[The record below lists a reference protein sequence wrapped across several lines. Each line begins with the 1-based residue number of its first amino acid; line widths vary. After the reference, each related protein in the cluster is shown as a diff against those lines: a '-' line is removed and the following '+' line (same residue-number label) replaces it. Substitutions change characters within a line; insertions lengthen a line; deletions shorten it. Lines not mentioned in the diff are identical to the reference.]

1 MKKKVIKISLFA
13 IFITILTVFG
23 IFNLINN
30 ISTAA
35 NGETSTQSSAEP
47 GKLMKGEKD
56 PTSYNYVTNF
66 KSYVKTDTGHHEV
79 GGLWIPT
86 VNTGGKEYQVYC
98 IQPDSPIVYNY
109 ELSNYDDPAFSEPER
124 SPQFIGCPEK
134 DGGAHAKYY
143 TYQKNNVPAS
153 KLQYKSPKKQNDL
166 YNDHFYTGE
175 TVYGGAD
182 SDGGQSI
189 RSPVKWTAVST
200 TKLTEAMAYIVSD
213 EPVGKFSAKKQQAIW
228 GLHGSGLDDGLVE
241 ENTHA
246 TTSSSELD
254 QECRDYAEY
263 DKKVR
268 PENGLKP
275 EDLTEIKNLITK
287 VDQGSKKYTVG
298 PYNVKYTE
306 GIYGDIA
313 FSGISKITVVGYN
326 KNKTK
331 IREDIEV
338 EKIIL
343 KDKVTGVY
351 EAAKKPEYFEPDE
364 TLKVDETE
372 QIYPASEQEFQVIF
386 SDPNAGLSDDDPNR
400 IAYTS
405 IKIEFKYMLANGKYT
420 KYKGTKKYLDY
431 SHIDINFIPNYHLG
445 CGKTEHTHSGACQGP
460 ITDGDG
466 NVVGSKHCGAEEHT
480 HVTSCYYTHFDCKQN
495 KRTTTTEKMQD
506 IIAVDAIRSIYVQE
520 LELGKDDTKIIPIT
534 MDLGGNVWEDG
545 LEGKESSA
553 DGKNN
558 TGNGVDKPLK
568 NIKVTLYE
576 ENGQIAKLAPD
587 SNKDVMYTINPTY
600 TNENGNYLF
609 TGLNSMKKYYVTFE
623 YNGQIYLPTEYG
635 KTSYADLTNWKVTSK
650 GTETVSDRDNY
661 DNKFAE
667 IRSYPENYKTSNSL
681 GKSGT
686 YNASYSQLDL
696 MGYTLDENGKY
707 HQTNTQLVD
716 GYKYDE
722 NGLLTTEFSEGAIS
736 KAVRTYINQS
746 RAFPTDIKVVYNTI
760 AKDEE
765 TWKKLQ
771 FIEDCKIQSYTQAQ
785 NASSKDL
792 YPEYTQFVINKE
804 DYNTV
809 EEAQNNSYDMSIIT
823 LDGKTYKPIYPAQYF
838 VNQGLWRRQEFDVSI
853 KKDVYRAVTKINDKT
868 TVYKY
873 SKRTNED
880 ETGTNSKDGKDN
892 NTEWD
897 INIRMSDY
905 DSYYG
910 TGYTRNIYNSDYK
923 YSSSKLGHPGDD
935 LEVYVTYKIT
945 LKNQSLSTI
954 AQINELVDYYDSE
967 YELQKNLSWIIYKD
981 DSSATNINEVVD
993 DDTYYKLM
1001 SGKQADMTNVKAS
1014 DMIKT
1019 KKTASKE
1026 SMNARAITLNETSKY
1041 GQSTHSN
1048 IATSKENKSD
1058 KSDYDAVYI
1067 SGLEGKKLAS
1077 GENAYVYLTFKVK
1090 KDDDGIVQD
1099 EDGTAAKQN
1108 LVEVNGY
1115 ETYYRDNTKL
1125 PNSVTKNSTDH
1136 AGLLD
1141 RDSNPGNL
1149 MKKDLEGDKY
1159 QKNFEDDTDEAPS
1172 LRVKLDKDSKRKING
1187 IVWED
1192 KRDTTVENA
1201 VIGNGIRDR
1210 GELTI
1215 RGVTVQL
1222 VEKTVDGKEYIWQ
1235 ETTTDKNGKYTF
1247 EEYIPGN
1254 YVVRFY
1260 YGNSKDTVDAT
1271 TNRMGVSYNGQDF
1284 KSTTYQKDINQEGNT
1299 DTSGDNKGYTDI
1311 EKQNETGTYGYNIY
1325 KSDSSDTNYSDAKDL
1340 YTTKKKLEIISK
1352 SIDDNV
1358 TSDSPKKTK
1367 VSEKKDIQGRKAV
1380 IKYSE
1385 FDVINYKAEILA
1397 SPDNDTSKIAE
1408 LIEKTYMTAET
1419 GVIVAEFEYDRQQT
1433 DGSDNKENTSTVSN
1447 NEIKGD
1453 NSKNGTYALNNVDL
1467 GLVERPKAQ
1476 LEIDKSITNIK
1487 VTLANNTVLFDVN
1500 KKGDNVVWKNHTGYN
1515 LNNTKDKKNDGKYDE
1530 FYGKSNRYN
1539 YRSEVDN
1546 IVKSADKGLVQLT
1559 MDEELMHG
1567 ATIEITYRLAVTND
1581 GEVDYKDTEFY
1592 YNGKESDKAKNIVT
1606 TNANQVVDYVANNLQ
1621 FNSSD
1626 SRNNG
1631 WSVIKQN
1638 TLKGLVANNV
1648 STNAQKFN
1656 TIIQT
1661 PGLSKDLKPGDVS
1674 EKTLVLSQLITA
1686 ENKSDD
1692 LTYRNITEIVKT
1704 SNTVGRRMA
1713 YSIVGNQDPTVD
1725 AQEVDASVAE
1735 KVIILPPFG
1744 SSPIYYILG
1753 ITIGLI
1759 LIGGITLIIR
1769 KVLRK

>member
-47 GKLMKGEKD
+47 GTLMAGEND
-56 PTSYNYVTNF
+56 PSTYSYKTNF
-66 KSYVKTDTGHHEV
+66 TEWTYSSYTNHGKDGWYIPDYTEKKGYEVYCVQPDVHIGFSWDITYAEYDTQLNEGPNPDKGNCYLNHRWWYLELNQPTTSHV
-79 GGLWIPT
+79 GLD
-86 VNTGGKEYQVYC
+86 GKEYT
-98 IQPDSPIVYNY
+98 
-109 ELSNYDDPAFSEPER
+109 FSWPYPL
-124 SPQFIGCPEK
+124 SPQGHPTGF
-134 DGGAHAKYY
+134 YY
-143 TYQKNNVPAS
+143 T
-153 KLQYKSPKKQNDL
+153 
-166 YNDHFYTGE
+166 
-175 TVYGGAD
+175 
-182 SDGGQSI
+182 
-189 RSPVKWTAVST
+189 PVKWTAGD
-200 TKLTEAMAYIVSD
+200 TKDLSPALAYIVSD
-213 EPVGKFSAKKQQAIW
+213 GGDNTWSKDKQQAMWNLAGTDYTGDLSIQEATQESKK
-228 GLHGSGLDDGLVE
+228 GQSLLTPEAKNYADYDDIVRPNDGLQPKD
-241 ENTHA
+241 
-246 TTSSSELD
+246 S
-254 QECRDYAEY
+254 
-263 DKKVR
+263 
-268 PENGLKP
+268 
-275 EDLTEIKNLITK
+275 TEVDNVTIK
-287 VDQGSKKYTVG
+287 VDQGSKEYTAG
-298 PYNVKYTE
+298 PFKLSYTN

-313 FSGISKITVVGYN
+313 FSGISDMKLAGFNINGDKIATIKIKQFIIDGKKVEPKYF
-326 KNKTK
+326 KPDQTLKTDK
-331 IREDIEV
+331 ASNQQYPLPDEEFEV
-338 EKIIL
+338 IF
-343 KDKVTGVY
+343 DNPN
-351 EAAKKPEYFEPDE
+351 EAADE
-364 TLKVDETE
+364 LNRVVTVGLEVK
-372 QIYPASEQEFQVIF
+372 FQ
-386 SDPNAGLSDDDPNR
+386 
-400 IAYTS
+400 
-405 IKIEFKYMLANGKYT
+405 YMLANGEYT
-420 KYKGTKKYLDY
+420 YYNGEKHKLDF
-431 SHIDINFIPNYHLG
+431 SHPMTSIDHKHLI
-445 CGKTEHTHSGACQGP
+445 CGKTEHTHGACQGP
-460 ITDGDG
+460 ITDKDG
-466 NVVGSKHCGAEEHT
+466 NVTGYKTCNATEHT
-480 HVTSCYYTHFDCKQN
+480 HVDSCYKDCGPYECKWSNTDYT
-495 KRTTTTEKMQD
+495 EQD
-506 IIAVDAIRSIYVQE
+506 LIAADAIRSIYEQK
-520 LELGKDDTKIIPIT
+520 LRPDDGPPPPKFNIT

-545 LEGKESSA
+545 LEGKESLA

-587 SNKDVMYTINPTY
+587 SSKDVMYTINPTY

-609 TGLNSMKKYYVTFE
+609 TGLDSMKKYYVTFE

-635 KTSYADLTNWKVTSK
+635 KTSYADLINWKVTSK

-722 NGLLTTEFSEGAIS
+722 DGLLTTEFSEGAIS
-736 KAVRTYINQS
+736 KEVRTQINQKRS
-746 RAFPTDIKVVYNTI
+746 FPTDINVVYNTI

-804 DYNTV
+804 DYSTV

-1001 SGKQADMTNVKAS
+1001 SGKQSDMTNVKAS
-1014 DMIKT
+1014 DIIKT
-1019 KKTASKE
+1019 KKTTKE
-1026 SMNARAITLNETSKY
+1026 SMNARAITLNEASKY
-1041 GQSTHSN
+1041 GQSTHSD

-1090 KDDDGIVQD
+1090 KDNDGKIVRD

-1172 LRVKLDKDSKRKING
+1172 LRVKLDKDSKREING

-1222 VEKTVDGKEYIWQ
+1222 VEKTVDGKEYVWQ
-1235 ETTTDKNGKYTF
+1235 ETTTDQNGKYTF

-1260 YGNSKDTVDAT
+1260 YGNSKKTVDAM
-1271 TNRMGVSYNGQDF
+1271 NNGMGVSYNGQDF

-1299 DTSGDNKGYTDI
+1299 DTSGDNKGYTDT

-1340 YTTKKKLEIISK
+1340 YTTEKKLEIISK
-1352 SIDDNV
+1352 SIDNTV

-1385 FDVINYKAEILA
+1385 FDVTNYKAEILA
-1397 SPDNDTSKIAE
+1397 SPDNDTSKIDE
-1408 LIEKTYMTAET
+1408 LIKNTYMTAET

-1447 NEIKGD
+1447 KEIKGD

-1500 KKGDNVVWKNHTGYN
+1500 KKGDNVVWKDHTGYN

-1592 YNGKESDKAKNIVT
+1592 YNGKESNKAKNIVT

-1631 WSVIKQN
+1631 WSVINQN

>member
-1 MKKKVIKISLFA
+1 MQVL
-13 IFITILTVFG
+13 G
-23 IFNLINN
+23 
-30 ISTAA
+30 
-35 NGETSTQSSAEP
+35 
-47 GKLMKGEKD
+47 
-56 PTSYNYVTNF
+56 YN
-66 KSYVKTDTGHHEV
+66 EA
-79 GGLWIPT
+79 GGLWIPRISK
-86 VNTGGKEYQVYC
+86 NGIEYQVYC

-109 ELSNYDDPAFSEPER
+109 ELSNYDDPAFSEPQR
-124 SPQFIGCPEK
+124 NPQFISCPEK
-134 DGGAHAKYY
+134 DGGAHEKYY
-143 TYQKNNVPAS
+143 TYQKDNVPAS
-153 KLQYKSPKKQNDL
+153 KLQYISPKKQNDL
-166 YNDHFYTGE
+166 YNDHFYTGG
-175 TVYGGAD
+175 TVYEGAV
-182 SDGGQSI
+182 SNGGQSI

-213 EPVGKFSAKKQQAIW
+213 EPIGEWSEKKQQAIW
-228 GLHGSGLDDGLVE
+228 NLHGSGLDNGLVE

-275 EDLTEIKNLITK
+275 EDLTEIKDLITK

-306 GIYGDIA
+306 GIYGNIA

-326 KNKTK
+326 KNKIK

-351 EAAKKPEYFEPDE
+351 EAAKKPEYFEPDQ
-364 TLKVDETE
+364 TLKVDETK

-431 SHIDINFIPNYHLG
+431 DHNDINEIPKYHLI
-445 CGKTEHTHSGACQGP
+445 CGKEEHKHSDGCYNVSTTCGG
-460 ITDGDG
+460 ITDDHKSHSSGCYSRDLA
-466 NVVGSKHCGAEEHT
+466 CGKAEHEH
-480 HVTSCYYTHFDCKQN
+480 VDSCYIDHFDCEKN
-495 KRTTTTEKMQD
+495 KRTTSTEKMQD
-506 IIAVDAIRSIYVQE
+506 VIAVDAIRSIYVQE
-520 LELGKDDTKIIPIT
+520 LELGKDGKIIPIT

-545 LEGKESSA
+545 LEGKESVA

-576 ENGQIAKLAPD
+576 ENGQIAKLASD

-609 TGLNSMKKYYVTFE
+609 TGLDSMKKYYVTFE

-635 KTSYADLTNWKVTSK
+635 KKSYEDLTDWKVTSK
-650 GTETVSDRDNY
+650 GTEIVSDRDNY
-661 DNKFAE
+661 DKKFEE

-681 GKSGT
+681 GKSSGT
-686 YNASYSQLDL
+686 YNVSYSQLDL
-696 MGYTLDENGKY
+696 MGYTLDEKGKY

-736 KAVRTYINQS
+736 KAIRAYINQNK
-746 RAFPTDIKVVYNTI
+746 AFPTDIKVVYNTI

-804 DYNTV
+804 DYNTI

-823 LDGKTYKPIYPAQYF
+823 LDGKTYRPIYPAQYF

-868 TVYKY
+868 EVYKY

-910 TGYTRNIYNSDYK
+910 TGYTRNIYKADYN
-923 YSSSKLGHPGDD
+923 YSKKSLGHPGDD

-1001 SGKQADMTNVKAS
+1001 SGKQSDMTKEEKVNAS
-1014 DMIKT
+1014 DIIKT
-1019 KKTASKE
+1019 KKTKTKI
-1026 SMNARAITLNETSKY
+1026 SMDAKAIKLNATSKY
-1041 GQSTHSN
+1041 GQSTHSD
-1048 IATSKENKSD
+1048 IATSKENRSD

-1067 SGLEGKKLAS
+1067 SGLEKKQLAS

-1090 KDDDGIVQD
+1090 KENEKVVLD

-1115 ETYYRDNTKL
+1115 ETYYKDSTQL
-1125 PNSVTKNSTDH
+1125 PNSVTKNHTDH

-1172 LRVKLDKDSKRKING
+1172 LRVKLKDSKREING

-1192 KRDTTVENA
+1192 NRNTTVENA
-1201 VIGNGIRDR
+1201 VIGNGIRES

-1235 ETTTDKNGKYTF
+1235 EVSTDKNGNYDFKN
-1247 EEYIPGN
+1247 YIPGN

-1260 YGNSKDTVDAT
+1260 YGHNTATVGGAT
-1271 TNRMGVSYNGQDF
+1271 NDEKRVSYNGQDF
-1284 KSTTYQKDINQEGNT
+1284 KSTIYQKGNGNYNENTTGSYTYDIN
-1299 DTSGDNKGYTDI
+1299 S
-1311 EKQNETGTYGYNIY
+1311 
-1325 KSDSSDTNYSDAKDL
+1325 SDSDTNMSDAKDL
-1340 YTTKKKLEIISK
+1340 YTTNKRLIIENSFNSK
-1352 SIDDNV
+1352 IN
-1358 TSDSPKKTK
+1358 SDSPKKTS
-1367 VSEKKDIQGRKAV
+1367 VSETRDIQGREAV
-1380 IKYSE
+1380 IKYSAKE
-1385 FDVINYKAEILA
+1385 VTNKIAEILA
-1397 SPDNDTSKIAE
+1397 SPDNDTSKIDD
-1408 LIEKTYMTAET
+1408 LIKNTYMTAET

-1447 NEIKGD
+1447 KEIKGD
-1453 NSKNGTYALNNVDL
+1453 NSKNGTYSLNNVDL

-1500 KKGDNVVWKNHTGYN
+1500 KKGDNVVWKDHKEYN
-1515 LNNTKDKKNDGKYDE
+1515 LAAEKTNKKYNEY
-1530 FYGKSNRYN
+1530 YNISNRYN
-1539 YRSEVDN
+1539 FRSTVNDL
-1546 IVKSADKGLVQLT
+1546 VKKADKGLVQLT

-1567 ATIEITYRLAVTND
+1567 ATIEITYTLKITNA
-1581 GEVDYKDTEFY
+1581 GEVDYADTEFY
-1592 YNGKESDKAKNIVT
+1592 YNGKESNTAENIVT

-1626 SRNNG
+1626 SRNSK
-1631 WSVIKQN
+1631 WSVIKQD
-1638 TLKGLVANNV
+1638 TLKDLVANNV
-1648 STNAQKFN
+1648 STKAQKFN

-1661 PGLSKDLKPGDVS
+1661 SGLSKDLKPGDVS

-1713 YSIVGNQDPTVD
+1713 YSIVGNQNPLED

>member
-1 MKKKVIKISLFA
+1 MQVL
-13 IFITILTVFG
+13 G
-23 IFNLINN
+23 
-30 ISTAA
+30 
-35 NGETSTQSSAEP
+35 
-47 GKLMKGEKD
+47 
-56 PTSYNYVTNF
+56 YN
-66 KSYVKTDTGHHEV
+66 EA
-79 GGLWIPT
+79 GGLWIPRISK
-86 VNTGGKEYQVYC
+86 NGIEYQVYC

-124 SPQFIGCPEK
+124 SPQFISCPEK

-153 KLQYKSPKKQNDL
+153 KLQYISPKKQNDL
-166 YNDHFYTGE
+166 YNDHFYTGG
-175 TVYGGAD
+175 TVYGRAV
-182 SDGGQSI
+182 SNGGQSI

-275 EDLTEIKNLITK
+275 EDLTKIDDVITK
-287 VDQGSKKYTVG
+287 VDQNSKKYTVG
-298 PYNVKYTE
+298 PYSVKYTE

-326 KNKTK
+326 KNKIK

-351 EAAKKPEYFEPDE
+351 ETAKKPEYFEPDQ
-364 TLKVDETE
+364 TLKVDETK

-495 KRTTTTEKMQD
+495 KRITSTEKMQD
-506 IIAVDAIRSIYVQE
+506 VIAVDAIRSIYVQE
-520 LELGKDDTKIIPIT
+520 LELGKDGKIIPIT

-545 LEGKESSA
+545 LEGKESLA

-576 ENGQIAKLAPD
+576 ENGQIAKLASD

-609 TGLNSMKKYYVTFE
+609 TGLDSMKKYYVTFE

-686 YNASYSQLDL
+686 YNVSYSQLDL

-873 SKRTNED
+873 SKRRDED

-905 DSYYG
+905 NSYYG
-910 TGYTRNIYNSDYK
+910 TGYTRNIYNSDYN

-967 YELQKNLSWIIYKD
+967 YEIQKNLSWIIYKD

-1001 SGKQADMTNVKAS
+1001 SGKQSDMANVKAS
-1014 DMIKT
+1014 DIIKT
-1019 KKTASKE
+1019 KKTTKE
-1026 SMNARAITLNETSKY
+1026 SMNARAITLNEASKY
-1041 GQSTHSN
+1041 GQSTHSD

-1090 KDDDGIVQD
+1090 KDNDGKIVRD

-1159 QKNFEDDTDEAPS
+1159 QKNFEDDTDES
-1172 LRVKLDKDSKRKING
+1172 INLRLKVIDTSRKING
-1187 IVWED
+1187 VVWED
-1192 KRDTTVENA
+1192 KRNQNVNDA
-1201 VIGNGIRDR
+1201 IIGDGIRDKE
-1210 GELTI
+1210 ELLI

-1247 EEYIPGN
+1247 EKYIPGN

-1260 YGNSKDTVDAT
+1260 YGNSKATVDAK
-1271 TNRMGVSYNGQDF
+1271 NNEMGVSYNGQDF
-1284 KSTTYQKDINQEGNT
+1284 KSTIYQKGNGNYNENTTGSYTYDIN
-1299 DTSGDNKGYTDI
+1299 S
-1311 EKQNETGTYGYNIY
+1311 
-1325 KSDSSDTNYSDAKDL
+1325 SDSDTNMSDAKDL
-1340 YTTKKKLEIISK
+1340 YTTEKKLDIISK
-1352 SIDDNV
+1352 SIDNTV
-1358 TSDSPKKTK
+1358 TSDSPKKTS
-1367 VSEKKDIQGRKAV
+1367 VSETRDIQGRKAV
-1380 IKYSE
+1380 IEYSANE
-1385 FDVINYKAEILA
+1385 VTNKIAEILA
-1397 SPDNDTSKIAE
+1397 SPDNDTSKINY
-1408 LIEKTYMTAET
+1408 LINNTYMTAET

-1447 NEIKGD
+1447 KEIKGD
-1453 NSKNGTYALNNVDL
+1453 NSKNGKYALNNVNL

-1500 KKGDNVVWKNHTGYN
+1500 KKGDNVVWKDHTGYN

-1539 YRSEVDN
+1539 YRSDVDN
-1546 IVKSADKGLVQLT
+1546 IVKSADKGLVNLT

-1592 YNGKESDKAKNIVT
+1592 YNGKESNTAENIVT

-1626 SRNNG
+1626 SRNSK
-1631 WSVIKQN
+1631 WSVIKQD
-1638 TLKGLVANNV
+1638 TLKDLVANNV
-1648 STNAQKFN
+1648 SKKAQKFN

-1661 PGLSKDLKPGDVS
+1661 SGLSKDLKPGDVS

-1713 YSIVGNQDPTVD
+1713 YSIVGNQNPLED